1 MISGHVLMTS
11 TTFIFIIMREN
22 WRRSFALFLI
32 LICQMKSTQWGQN
45 SPLRVL
51 DRQCS
56 RKRTDNESSFACSP
70 SVVGKNTWTHG
81 QGQGHGLKGSRIRSR
96 LALELKVSIHTRIF
110 FTFLNVDLRFPKIWV
125 SPQSLSQSR
134 SSPGLSRSQS
144 SLTSHHRLTVT
155 VIRHWQ
161 HR

>member
-1 MISGHVLMTS
+1 M
-11 TTFIFIIMREN
+11 N
-22 WRRSFALFLI
+22 SF
-32 LICQMKSTQWGQN
+32 GQ
-45 SPLRVL
+45 
-51 DRQCS
+51 
-56 RKRTDNESSFACSP
+56 
-70 SVVGKNTWTHG
+70 G

-144 SLTSHHRLTVT
+144 SLTSHHHHQTQITRMMMMIVTCLSVEVSRPLYYPALSAGQPCIIHHRSLLLHHLLMFRFLFASARLTISNSLLRESNSPLSSYT
-155 VIRHWQ
+155 EL
-161 HR
+161 

>member
-1 MISGHVLMTS
+1 M
-11 TTFIFIIMREN
+11 N
-22 WRRSFALFLI
+22 SF
-32 LICQMKSTQWGQN
+32 GQ
-45 SPLRVL
+45 
-51 DRQCS
+51 
-56 RKRTDNESSFACSP
+56 
-70 SVVGKNTWTHG
+70 G

-144 SLTSHHRLTVT
+144 SLTSHHHHQTLATQIIRMMMMIVTCLSVEVSRPLYYPALSAGQPCIIHHRSLLLHHLVMFRFLFASARLTISNPLLRESNCPLSSYT
-155 VIRHWQ
+155 ESS
-161 HR
+161 